1 MGIVIA
7 GIRLI
12 KQHYDFVLR
21 MAEKVDTRTLQREME
36 NFVYESFS
44 TFKPLRRKFKEI
56 CTVTEKTRYYTSTYN
71 LCIGEWIRRKS
82 RYHQYGSIVD
92 HSESFLKIIR
102 EHGDELKPHV
112 RKSIKED
119 FAKAVDLTK
128 QLIMYRDFE
137 VSVCIRPREV
147 YTYLYLY
154 CRGGKSGIEIKPV
167 KIERLTIKTQSPTRI
182 FYGKDT
188 SIQLE
193 DESNVSIVEDLI
205 DDLVDLFRKA
215 DAEVCKVREHNER
228 VMKQIEDVVAPYKIV
243 NHLR

>member
-21 MAEKVDTRTLQREME
+21 MAEKVDTQTLQKEME
-36 NFVYESFS
+36 NFVYESFL
-44 TFKPLRRKFKEI
+44 TFRPLCRKFKKI
-56 CTVTEKTRYYTSTYN
+56 YTFDVETQYGTSKWD
-71 LCIGEWIRRKS
+71 LCMGEWIRERAS
-82 RYHQYGSIVD
+82 YQQYGSIVD
-92 HSESFLKIIR
+92 DRESFLEIIR
-102 EHGDELKPHV
+102 EYGDILKPHV

-147 YTYLYLY
+147 YTYRYLHY
-154 CRGGKSGIEIKPV
+154 RERKSGVEIKPV
-167 KIERLTIKTQSPTRI
+167 KIERLTIKTQLPTKVL
-182 FYGKDT
+182 YGKDS
-188 SIQLE
+188 SIKLE
-193 DESNVSIVEDLI
+193 DESNVSMVEDLI
-205 DDLVDLFRKA
+205 DDLVDLFKKA
-215 DAEVCKVREHNER
+215 DAEVCEVREHNER